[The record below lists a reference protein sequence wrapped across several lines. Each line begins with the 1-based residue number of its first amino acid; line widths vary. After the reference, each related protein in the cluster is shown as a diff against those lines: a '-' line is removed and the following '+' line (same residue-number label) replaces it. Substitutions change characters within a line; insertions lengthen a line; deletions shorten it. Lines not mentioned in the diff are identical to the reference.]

1 MTIPRVFTVGH
12 GTRSVEELVELLGQ
26 GFLTFGGSA
35 GRARCAPEPPDTLVD
50 VRRFPG
56 SRRSPHLA
64 RPALAAALPPLG
76 VTYVFRGDELG
87 GRRSGGPGSPHLA
100 LRDAS
105 FRAYADHMETPAF
118 QAALDELI
126 ADARAGRRL
135 AVMCAE
141 TVWWRCHRRLIAD
154 ALVVRGV
161 EVIHLLGPGQRAAH
175 RLEPSARVEG
185 SRLIYD
191 VGAQR
196 ALPLG

>member
-1 MTIPRVFTVGH
+1 MTMPRIFTVGH
-12 GTRSVEELVELLGQ
+12 GTRSVEELVLLLGE
-26 GFLTFGGSA
+26 GPA
-35 GRARCAPEPPDTLVD
+35 DTLVD

-64 RPALAAALPPLG
+64 RPALAAALPALG

-87 GRRSGGPGSPHLA
+87 GRRSGQAGSPHVA
-100 LRDAS
+100 LREAS

-118 QAALDELI
+118 QAALGELE
-126 ADARAGRRL
+126 ADARAGRRV

-161 EVIHLLGPGQRAAH
+161 EVIHLIGPGKHARHA
-175 RLEPSARVEG
+175 LEASARVEG

-191 VGAQR
+191 VGAQGE
-196 ALPLG
+196 LPLGGERDA